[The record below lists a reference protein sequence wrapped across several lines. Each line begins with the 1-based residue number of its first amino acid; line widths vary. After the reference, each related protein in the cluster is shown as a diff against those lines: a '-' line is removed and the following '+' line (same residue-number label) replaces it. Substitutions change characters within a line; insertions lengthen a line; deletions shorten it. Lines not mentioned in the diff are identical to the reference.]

1 MKTVV
6 RSLASPNRFLREQ
19 TAALRRHLDQCE
31 LARGRLFPA
40 AMMAERVHVFVVPR
54 FVSTVVFATVLMY
67 LLCGGH

>member
-1 MKTVV
+1 MKTVA

-40 AMMAERVHVFVVPR
+40 AVIAERVHVFVVPR
-54 FVSTVVFATVLMY
+54 FVSTVALATVLIY
-67 LLCGGH
+67 LLCGGR